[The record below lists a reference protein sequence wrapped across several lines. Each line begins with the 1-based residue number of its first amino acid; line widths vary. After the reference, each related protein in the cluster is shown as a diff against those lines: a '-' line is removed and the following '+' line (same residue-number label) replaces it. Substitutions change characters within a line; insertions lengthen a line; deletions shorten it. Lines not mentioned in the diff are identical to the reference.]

1 MIVMGDLNAKVGGEP
16 DPLQEIVGNMDSEKG
31 MIVGTCG

>member
-1 MIVMGDLNAKVGGEP
+1 MIVMGDLNAKVGGEQ
-16 DPLQEIVGNMDSEKG
+16 DPLQEIVGKHDLEKG

>member
-1 MIVMGDLNAKVGGEP
+1 MIVMGDLNANVGGEQ
-16 DPLQEIVGNMDSEKG
+16 DPLQEIVGNMDSAKI

>member
-1 MIVMGDLNAKVGGEP
+1 MIIMGDLHAKVGGEQ
-16 DPLQEIVGNMDSEKG
+16 DPLQEISGNMDSEKG